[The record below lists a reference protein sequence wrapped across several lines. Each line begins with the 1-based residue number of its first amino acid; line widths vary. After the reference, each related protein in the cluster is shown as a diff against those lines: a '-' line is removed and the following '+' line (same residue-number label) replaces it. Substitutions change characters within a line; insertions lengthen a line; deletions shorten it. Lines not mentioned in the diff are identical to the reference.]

1 MVTQILNPGAHRM
14 VLVLLENL
22 GQRRVKRA
30 KIKARMYE
38 QKQVK
43 YDDLP
48 RLAKKMLAKKRRATP
63 TAA

>member
-1 MVTQILNPGAHRM
+1 MRQKGFVARKKH
-14 VLVLLENL
+14 
-22 GQRRVKRA
+22 QRRVKRA
-30 KIKARMYE
+30 KIKARLYE

-48 RLAKKMLAKKRRATP
+48 RLAKEMLAKKRRATAS